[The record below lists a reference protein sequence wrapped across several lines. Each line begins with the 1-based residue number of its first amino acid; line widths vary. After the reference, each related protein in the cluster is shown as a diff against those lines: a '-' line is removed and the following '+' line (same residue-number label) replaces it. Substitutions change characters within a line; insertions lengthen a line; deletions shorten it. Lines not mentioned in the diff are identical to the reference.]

1 MAVLCLLACTP
12 KKDPRHGRVLPT
24 APLAPTALTITNND
38 GYASVS
44 WSPQQYAT
52 HYKVFYG
59 TAPGTYTV
67 TIDNA
72 QPPFT
77 FGGLVNGQTYYV
89 AVRSVGDLGSSAAI
103 SPEGTLLPVNGSGT
117 ADTLFAQQWH
127 LDNTG
132 QLGADNV
139 AAAVGEDLN
148 LPADC
153 HPAATCRGE
162 GVRVAV
168 VDDGLEIAHAD
179 LMANVFPGLSYNYL
193 DESNDPTEPTGNPE
207 DGHGTA
213 VAGIIAARD
222 LNDAGV
228 RGVAP
233 RANLVG
239 YNMLQTGTS
248 ADVADAMARNIAS
261 IHVSNNSWGPGSS
274 WAGCPITAPTSFT
287 DAITTGI
294 TTGRGGLGTIYIFAA
309 GNDDSG
315 TSACSACRGNANLS
329 RYTTTRG
336 VITVG
341 ALNAQGTKSTYSNLG
356 ANLVVSAPGGEY
368 CTYTSSGGTV
378 TTGSLAITTTDRT
391 GSSKGLNRTG
401 SGYTDLANSAYT
413 KCMNGTSSAAPNA
426 SGAVARILQ
435 ANPALTY
442 RDVRQ
447 ILAQSARQ
455 VDATDPDWITNGA
468 LTPRKFNPRYGHGAI
483 DLDAAVT
490 LATGWVNLG
499 AEVTRECAT
508 VTVSTAIPENNVG
521 VTSDCA
527 IAAGITNTEYVEVT
541 FTATHVAVTDL
552 EVSLTNLTTGT
563 TTKLTRGHANSTTG
577 EACVAASLIYSGTV
591 LGAEAFLD
599 ENPTGNWRLT
609 VKDPQTNTKT
619 GTFTSWSM
627 KVYGH

>member
-1 MAVLCLLACTP
+1 
-12 KKDPRHGRVLPT
+12 
-24 APLAPTALTITNND
+24 
-38 GYASVS
+38 
-44 WSPQQYAT
+44 
-52 HYKVFYG
+52 
-59 TAPGTYTV
+59 
-67 TIDNA
+67 
-72 QPPFT
+72 
-77 FGGLVNGQTYYV
+77 V
-89 AVRSVGDLGSSAAI
+89 AVRSVGDLGSSTSL
-103 SPEGTLLPVNGSGT
+103 SPEGTLLPVNGTGT

-132 QLGADNV
+132 QVGADAV

-179 LMANVFPGLSYNYL
+179 LKANVFPGLSYNYL
-193 DESNDPTEPTGNPE
+193 DDSNDPTEPASVPE

-222 LNDAGV
+222 LNDIGV

-239 YNMLQTGTS
+239 YNMLQTGTN

-261 IHVSNNSWGPGSS
+261 IDVSNNSWGPASS

-294 TTGRGGLGTIYIFAA
+294 TTGRGGLGTIYVFAG

-315 TSACSACRGNANLS
+315 TSSCSACRGNANLS
-329 RYTTTRG
+329 RYTTMRG

-341 ALNAQGTKSTYSNLG
+341 ALNAQGTKATYSNLG

-378 TTGSLAITTTDRT
+378 TTGSLAVTTTDRT

-401 SGYTDLANSAYT
+401 SGYTDLGNAAYT

-426 SGAVARILQ
+426 SGAVARIIQ
-435 ANPALTY
+435 ANPTLTY

-447 ILAQSARQ
+447 ILAQTARQ
-455 VDATDPDWITNGA
+455 VDPTDPEWITNGA
-468 LTPRKFNPRYGHGAI
+468 ATPRKFNPRYGHGAI
-483 DLDAAVT
+483 DVDAALT
-490 LATGWVNLG
+490 LATGWTNMG
-499 AEVTRECAT
+499 AEITRECAT

-521 VTSDCA
+521 VISDCA

-541 FTATHVAVTDL
+541 FTATHTAVTDL

-563 TTKLTRGHANSTTG
+563 TTKLTRGHANSATG
-577 EACVAASLIYSGTV
+577 EACVGASLIYSGTV

-627 KVYGH
+627 KVYGR